1 MPLKRGNGAPK
12 TLKPSQAETS
22 KDTRNN
28 FKNINPI
35 KRSSETVGR
44 AGDLRR
50 QRDAMATKIEEEKAE
65 QEREM
70 AELRDR
76 IRFYKGDN
84 AKLLRQQA
92 AKFGLTLDS
101 LKDVQ
106 NDLSRARSIND
117 SLFREVEARKEECEK
132 LENERDTILQRIN
145 QLAIEDYE
153 FQREK
158 RIHERELE
166 QVLENNTKIQ
176 ALVKANKEMRTSLI
190 KHKINPSSDASKLKM
205 TSRMTKHDERY
216 PERDT
221 SLPVIYTNRNVH
233 NRRGQ
238 REKMP
243 PRRSNREKL
252 RRTMSDARDYIR
264 SSNEVFLLPQY
275 QHWAR
280 VH

>member
-1 MPLKRGNGAPK
+1 MPLKRGNRAPK
-12 TLKPSQAETS
+12 TLKPGQSEIS
-22 KDTRNN
+22 KDIKNT

-44 AGDLRR
+44 AGDIRR
-50 QRDAMATKIEEEKAE
+50 QRDAMAAKIEEEKAE

-70 AELRDR
+70 KELRDR
-76 IRFYKGDN
+76 IRFYKADN
-84 AKLLRQQA
+84 AKLLRQQT

-106 NDLSRARSIND
+106 SDLSRARYIND

-132 LENERDTILQRIN
+132 LEHERDTVLQRIN
-145 QLAIEDYE
+145 ELAIEDYE

-158 RIHERELE
+158 RSHERELE
-166 QVLENNTKIQ
+166 QVHENYSKIQ
-176 ALVKANKEMRTSLI
+176 SLVKANKDMRTSLI

-205 TSRMTKHDERY
+205 TSRMTTHDERY

-221 SLPVIYTNRNVH
+221 SLPVIYTNRNVQ

-238 REKMP
+238 REKVP
-243 PRRSNREKL
+243 AKRSNREKL
-252 RRTMSDARDYIR
+252 RRTVSDARDYIR